1 MNSITQIKPSK
12 DVQIKKC
19 KELGIS
25 TYTNKTLEQLD
36 NDINKKFENMTLDN
50 DINKKFENMTLDNDI
65 NKNISENMTLD
76 NDINKNIAENMTL
89 ENDISAEKEKKEN
102 DINKNIEEN
111 MRLENDISKMTTEIK
126 FNNQYVL
133 SRMEENKLIKN
144 SLIIQELKQ
153 IVPLLSDVE
162 LLQLYNK
169 SISIHQSKIQG
180 NGNFL
185 ENDILVGMLDLNN
198 IPYKKQVTINKSGII
213 VGFNEKKGKCYH
225 IIDFVIGE
233 NIEVGKS
240 ITEYKVISCKTTCR
254 ERWTQDDWSYTFIPK
269 LYILLTISDDYPPSA
284 RFREDIQ
291 RKIITCIPKRKD
303 DRIYKLNFENLIEEL

>member
-1 MNSITQIKPSK
+1 
-12 DVQIKKC
+12 
-19 KELGIS
+19 
-25 TYTNKTLEQLD
+25 
-36 NDINKKFENMTLDN
+36 
-50 DINKKFENMTLDNDI
+50 
-65 NKNISENMTLD
+65 
-76 NDINKNIAENMTL
+76 
-89 ENDISAEKEKKEN
+89 
-102 DINKNIEEN
+102 
-111 MRLENDISKMTTEIK
+111 MTTEIK

-153 IVPLLSDVE
+153 IAPLLSDVE

-169 SISIHQSKIQG
+169 SISIHQGKIQG

-185 ENDILVGMLDLNN
+185 ENDILVGMLDVNN
-198 IPYKKQVTINKSGII
+198 IPYKKQVTINKEGII

-254 ERWTQDDWSYTFIPK
+254 ERWTQDDWIYTFIPK
-269 LYILLTISDDYPPSA
+269 LYILLTISDDYPSST

-303 DRIYKLNFENLIEEL
+303 DRIYKLNFENLIEELEITTV